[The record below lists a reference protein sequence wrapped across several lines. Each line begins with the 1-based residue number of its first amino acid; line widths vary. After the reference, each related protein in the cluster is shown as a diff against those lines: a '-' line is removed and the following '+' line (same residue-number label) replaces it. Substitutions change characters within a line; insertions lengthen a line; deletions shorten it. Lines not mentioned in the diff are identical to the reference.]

1 MQITLEDHSDEV
13 LAAMES
19 ACLKAL
25 ETCGLA
31 SERYAKKLCPVDTGD
46 LRDSITHT
54 VSDGEKAAYVGTN
67 SEYSV
72 YVECGTGI
80 YYEGE
85 GGRHTAWTYKDHKG
99 NYHLVH
105 GQRAKPYIKPAVAD
119 HAEQYK
125 KIIEQTLK
133 GK

>member
-31 SERYAKKLCPVDTGD
+31 GERYAKKLCPVDTSD
-46 LRDSITHT
+46 LQNSITHT
-54 VSDGEKAAYVGTN
+54 VSDEEKTAYIGTN
-67 SEYSV
+67 SEYAV